1 MHLHDVVKLMCLV
14 QFVISSS
21 KMLEVSN
28 FSIEE
33 SFATAIE
40 ENTLY
45 GNRDD
50 LHSCACRTAVSYKP
64 RFGSQ

>member
-1 MHLHDVVKLMCLV
+1 VRVRKISIVSIHLHDVVKLMCLV
-14 QFVISSS
+14 QSVISSS
-21 KMLEVSN
+21 NMLEVSN

-40 ENTLY
+40 DDNTLY

-50 LHSCACRTAVSYKP
+50 
-64 RFGSQ
+64 